1 MRAVNKPCA
10 VGPLDGRVVAVT
22 GAASGIGR
30 ACVDAFRSAGCQVLM
45 LDVDG
50 AGLEAAAHGD
60 AARLHAFQCDIA
72 DQPALSQVLDEA
84 QASCG
89 PIDVLVNCAGVNG
102 PKRHFADTSPQ
113 AWDRIVAV
121 NLSAMFYAC
130 HLVIPGMRER
140 GRGTI
145 VNFASW
151 AGRHG
156 AFFPGVAYSASK
168 RAVLSLTE
176 SINIE
181 EGLNGLRATAIVP
194 EEVATAIVDKRPV
207 PPTPQERARM
217 LTPDDVAQCV
227 LFAASLPERVC
238 INELT
243 VSPTWNRSYLGL
255 HRTALAT

>member
-1 MRAVNKPCA
+1 MDQ
-10 VGPLDGRVVAVT
+10 PLAGAALQGRVVAIT
-22 GAASGIGR
+22 GAASGIGS
-30 ACVDAFRSAGCQVLM
+30 ACVEAFRAAGCQVAM
-45 LDVDG
+45 LDVDR
-50 AGLEAAAHGD
+50 AGLEAAARGD
-60 AARLHAFQCDIA
+60 AARLHALCCDIA
-72 DQPALSQVLDEA
+72 DQPALSKALGDA
-84 QASCG
+84 QAALG
-89 PIDVLVNCAGVNG
+89 PLDVLVNCAGMNS
-102 PKRHFADTSPQ
+102 PARHFADTAP
-113 AWDRIVAV
+113 AVWDRIVAV

-130 HLVIPGMRER
+130 HLVIPGMRAR

-181 EGLNGLRATAIVP
+181 EGLHGLRATAIVP

-217 LTPDDVAQCV
+217 LTPGDVAQCV
-227 LFAASLPERVC
+227 LFAAGLPDRVC

-255 HRTALAT
+255 HRTALST